1 MRKEQI
7 DGIKETMERKKRQG
21 WGKRKNV
28 GNDNYG
34 YLWYDFNSNYDYD
47 DKNASS
53 LSINTD
59 NNHVHHI
66 HHDEDLQLLP
76 PLQNFIQRLVTRSS
90 VSTATFLTTIIY
102 LDRLK
107 KKLPKLARGM
117 HCTRHRVFLAI
128 LIVASKYLNDSSPR
142 NKYWARFSS
151 VYSVNKVNLMERQLL
166 TLLDYDL
173 RVTEAELLLH
183 LSPFLKSPSLSTSY
197 NNNSSDQFGRR
208 LSSTSTC
215 SSSSTSSITTPTSV
229 PTAFQNNKDASRDIH
244 IHTPNILK
252 KPKIVSKDPVKWYK
266 NTREILLAVKSNFL
280 LIFLPPAIILKRF
293 DVNDF
298 IVLIFNFLAIIPL
311 SKIMT
316 TGIDDLSARFH
327 PSYGAILHAF
337 AGNFVELVISCY
349 ALLDRQYSIV
359 RSSLLGAILCNI
371 LLVLGV
377 VFLAG
382 SWPRKKSKRES
393 MNAHLS
399 TQLFVSTSASTLAL
413 AVLALVTPAAFKI
426 AAPVGTGIECD
437 LQNISHAIAIILL
450 FVYAALLIFQ
460 LKTHVTST
468 ISMDEVHYREPKY
481 FLLFD
486 IFLIVASIT
495 GIVVCARYLVT
506 SIEHTAHSFRLGNG
520 FIGMVLL
527 PLCVVS
533 NFMEHYDAIKEASED
548 KIDTAVGLILNT
560 SQIALLVTPVLV
572 LFGWITSRPLT
583 LDFNTLEICVL
594 ACAVLIVNYLV
605 ADGKANWLEGY
616 MLIVSYVIIAVAF
629 FYFPNVPEL
638 KEAVILKCNP
648 FSRNLPPDDFGL
660 RSKTQQSQKADCKN
674 NRKKVLNNEKIPKR
688 PLNAFFIFVNEKRP
702 EYVEKYPNYTAIK
715 RASII
720 RKLWSS
726 MSKKEKEIRYN
737 N

>member
-1 MRKEQI
+1 MSYPTPPYQKNYPTDINNNNIPNNNNNFPNNVPPQH
-7 DGIKETMERKKRQG
+7 GILRREHIE
-21 WGKRKNV
+21 
-28 GNDNYG
+28 
-34 YLWYDFNSNYDYD
+34 FD
-47 DKNASS
+47 DR
-53 LSINTD
+53 
-59 NNHVHHI
+59 NNHH
-66 HHDEDLQLLP
+66 
-76 PLQNFIQRLVTRSS
+76 NNNN
-90 VSTATFLTTIIY
+90 
-102 LDRLK
+102 
-107 KKLPKLARGM
+107 G
-117 HCTRHRVFLAI
+117 
-128 LIVASKYLNDSSPR
+128 
-142 NKYWARFSS
+142 
-151 VYSVNKVNLMERQLL
+151 
-166 TLLDYDL
+166 
-173 RVTEAELLLH
+173 
-183 LSPFLKSPSLSTSY
+183 Y
-197 NNNSSDQFGRR
+197 NNNYSDNYNNHNN
-208 LSSTSTC
+208 TSTNHQLQ
-215 SSSSTSSITTPTSV
+215 TNHINEK
-229 PTAFQNNKDASRDIH
+229 NNHSNIDHDHDLEDASRDIH
-244 IHTPNILK
+244 LHRPNILK

-266 NTREILLAVKSNFL
+266 NTREILLAVKSNIL
-280 LIFLPPAIILKRF
+280 LIFLPPAIIMKRF
-293 DVNDF
+293 DVNDNILLF
-298 IVLIFNFLAIIPL
+298 FNFLAIIPL

-327 PSYGAILHAF
+327 PSYGAVLHAF

-349 ALLDRQYSIV
+349 ALLDKQYSIV
-359 RSSLLGAILCNI
+359 RSSVLGAILCNI

-450 FVYAALLIFQ
+450 FVYAGLLIFQ

-468 ISMDEVHYREPKY
+468 ISMDEVHYREAKY

-486 IFLIVASIT
+486 VFLIVGSIT

-506 SIEHTAHSFRLGNG
+506 SIEHMAHSFRLGNG

-560 SQIALLVTPVLV
+560 SVQIALLVAPVLV

-638 KEAVILKCNP
+638 KEADILKCNP

-660 RSKTQQSQKADCKN
+660 STGSGGDGH
-674 NRKKVLNNEKIPKR
+674 
-688 PLNAFFIFVNEKRP
+688 
-702 EYVEKYPNYTAIK
+702 
-715 RASII
+715 
-720 RKLWSS
+720 
-726 MSKKEKEIRYN
+726 
-737 N
+737 

>member
-1 MRKEQI
+1 MF
-7 DGIKETMERKKRQG
+7 
-21 WGKRKNV
+21 
-28 GNDNYG
+28 Y
-34 YLWYDFNSNYDYD
+34 
-47 DKNASS
+47 
-53 LSINTD
+53 
-59 NNHVHHI
+59 
-66 HHDEDLQLLP
+66 LQLLP

-197 NNNSSDQFGRR
+197 NNNSTGNTLINTLKLPYPINGNLNNNNNLDNLDNHTINNSNEYIQRARSYPQISIPKSLPLSIR

-252 KPKIVSKDPVKWYK
+252 KPKIVSKDPVKWYR

-280 LIFLPPAIILKRF
+280 LIFLPPAIIMKRF
-293 DVNDF
+293 DVNDNILLF
-298 IVLIFNFLAIIPL
+298 FNFLAIIPL

-349 ALLDRQYSIV
+349 ALLDKQYSIV
-359 RSSLLGAILCNI
+359 RSSVLGAILCNI

-468 ISMDEVHYREPKY
+468 ISMDEVHYREAKY

-486 IFLIVASIT
+486 VFLIVSSIT

-506 SIEHTAHSFRLGNG
+506 SIEHMAHSFRLGNG

-527 PLCVVS
+527 PLC
-533 NFMEHYDAIKEASED
+533 EASED

-560 SQIALLVTPVLV
+560 SQIALLVAPVLV

-605 ADGKANWLEGY
+605 A
-616 MLIVSYVIIAVAF
+616 VSYVIIAVAF
-629 FYFPNVPEL
+629 FYFPNIPEL
-638 KEAVILKCNP
+638 KEADILKCNP
-648 FSRNLPPDDFGL
+648 FSRNLPPDDFADGN
-660 RSKTQQSQKADCKN
+660 KT
-674 NRKKVLNNEKIPKR
+674 NR
-688 PLNAFFIFVNEKRP
+688 
-702 EYVEKYPNYTAIK
+702 
-715 RASII
+715 
-720 RKLWSS
+720 
-726 MSKKEKEIRYN
+726 
-737 N
+737 